1 LAWSPQIPQSLVNE
15 LRPYWRR
22 RWTLVICA
30 WIFCVLGWVVVAL
43 LPDRYEAMTRIYV
56 ETENLLT
63 PLLRNIAV
71 QADVQKQLEV
81 LQRTLLNRTNMAKV
95 AHATDLDLD
104 VQTDFEKEQLYEK
117 LAKQITVKAEGQNLF
132 TISYSSGNA
141 QQAKKVIETLL
152 NLFVETNLG
161 QNRTSME
168 SARNFLEN
176 QISEYEQ
183 KLKQADQRLA
193 DYKAQ
198 HYDVLGST
206 GANYTERLDQMRQA
220 LQVAKTKYEEAQLM
234 RDQLRAGLVGTPQF
248 LEIDSAP
255 QVVINSGTPTS
266 AASPRARV
274 QQLRQELTSLESRYT
289 DQHPDVIAT
298 KRNLAA
304 AEAQLAA
311 DEKESPAGS
320 AKGGSHGNISNP
332 VYEQLKIR
340 VIQAEG
346 ELAQDQG
353 QMMMAKQ
360 ELDRVESL
368 AQTAPKIEAD
378 LADLTRENGVLK
390 AKYEELLGRRESA
403 RISEAVETSGDK
415 VQFRVIEAPQVPA
428 RPSFPNRALFASL
441 VLVAG
446 FGLGG
451 ALIFLLHRID
461 DTVSSATDLATDFNV
476 RVLGVVSKVETM
488 VRKVERKRSGRNF
501 ILASSSLVGTYVV
514 VMVLTQLEEL
524 SGFFAAGHLPAVLQ
538 RIIDNAG

>member
-1 LAWSPQIPQSLVNE
+1 MAWSLQIPPSLVNE

-22 RWTLVICA
+22 RWTLVIGA
-30 WIFCVLGWVVVAL
+30 WVFCLIGWLVVAL

-95 AHATDLDLD
+95 AHATDMDLD
-104 VQTDFEKEQLYEK
+104 VQTDFEKEQLYES
-117 LAKQITVKAEGQNLF
+117 LAKRITIRAEGQNLYTVSF
-132 TISYSSGNA
+132 SSGNA
-141 QQAKKVIETLL
+141 LQAKKVVETLL

-193 DYKAQ
+193 DYKGQ
-198 HYDVLGST
+198 HYDVLAAT
-206 GANYTERLDQMRQA
+206 GANFSQRLDVARQG
-220 LQVAKTKYEEAQLM
+220 LQAAKIKVEEAQLM
-234 RDQLRAGLVGTPQF
+234 RDQLRAGLATVPQF
-248 LEIDSAP
+248 LEVDTAP
-255 QVVINSGTPTS
+255 QVVINSGNAVTS
-266 AASPRARV
+266 GSTRGRIN
-274 QQLRQELTSLESRYT
+274 QLRQELASLQARYT
-289 DQHPDVIAT
+289 DQHPDVIAA
-298 KRNLAA
+298 KRALEA
-304 AEAQLAA
+304 AEAQLAEDKKDA
-311 DEKESPAGS
+311 QTGGGG
-320 AKGGSHGNISNP
+320 GGSHGNISNP
-332 VYEQLKIR
+332 VFEQLKVR
-340 VIQAEG
+340 LVQAEG
-346 ELAQDQG
+346 ELAQDQS
-353 QMMMAKQ
+353 QLVVAKQ
-360 ELDRVESL
+360 EVERIESL
-368 AQTAPKIEAD
+368 AVTAPKIEAD
-378 LADLTRENGVLK
+378 LADLTRENGVIK

-415 VQFRVIEAPQVPA
+415 VQFRIIEAPQVPA

-461 DTVSSATDLATDFNV
+461 DTVSSAATLAADFNV
-476 RVLGVVSKVETM
+476 RVLGTVSKVETQ
-488 VRKVERKRSGRNF
+488 VRRAERQRSGRNF
-501 ILASSSLVGTYVV
+501 IIASSSLVGTYVV
-514 VMVLTQLEEL
+514 VMVLTQVSQL

>member
-1 LAWSPQIPQSLVNE
+1 M
-15 LRPYWRR
+15 
-22 RWTLVICA
+22 VICA
-30 WIFCVLGWVVVAL
+30 WCVCILGWLVVAL

-104 VQTDFEKEQLYEK
+104 VQTDFEKEQLYET
-117 LAKQITVKAEGQNLF
+117 LAKRITVKAEGQNLY
-132 TISYSSGNA
+132 TVSYSSGNA
-141 QQAKKVIETLL
+141 VQAKKVVETLL

-176 QISEYEQ
+176 QISDYEQ

-198 HYDVLGST
+198 HYDVLGAAGTNFSQ
-206 GANYTERLDQMRQA
+206 RLDTVRQSMQTA
-220 LQVAKTKYEEAQLM
+220 RTKLEEAQLM
-234 RDQLRAGLVGTPQF
+234 RDQLRAGLATTPQF
-248 LEIDSAP
+248 LEVDSAP
-255 QVVINSGTPTS
+255 QVVINSGNAVTAGT
-266 AASPRARV
+266 PRARV
-274 QQLRQELTSLESRYT
+274 QQLRQELTALQARFT
-289 DQHPDVIAT
+289 DQHPDVIAA
-298 KRNLAA
+298 KRNLEA
-304 AEAQLAA
+304 AEAQLA
-311 DEKESPAGS
+311 EENSKENQANGV
-320 AKGGSHGNISNP
+320 KGGGSHGNISNP
-332 VYEQLKIR
+332 VYEQLKVR
-340 VIQAEG
+340 LVQAEG

-353 QMMMAKQ
+353 QVAMAKD
-360 ELDRVESL
+360 ELARIESL
-368 AQTAPKIEAD
+368 AVTAPKVEAD
-378 LADLTRENGVLK
+378 LADLTRENGVIK

-441 VLVAG
+441 VLVLG
-446 FGLGG
+446 FGTGG
-451 ALIFLLHRID
+451 ALIFLLHRLD
-461 DTVSSATDLATDFNV
+461 DTVSSASDLAADFNV
-476 RVLGVVSKVETM
+476 RVLGVVSKVETV
-488 VRKVERKRSGRNF
+488 VRRMERKRSGRNF
-501 ILASSSLVGTYVV
+501 VVASSSLVGAYVV
-514 VMVLTQLEEL
+514 VMVLTQLETL